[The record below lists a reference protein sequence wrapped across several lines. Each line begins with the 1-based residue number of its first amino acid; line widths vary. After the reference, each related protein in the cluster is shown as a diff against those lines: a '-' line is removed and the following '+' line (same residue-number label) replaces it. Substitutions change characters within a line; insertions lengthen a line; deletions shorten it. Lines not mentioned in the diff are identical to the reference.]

1 MEKLWRNFKIFSEFH
16 CLMFQL
22 RM

>member
-16 CLMFQL
+16 CLLFQL